1 MSRQRDLIASAI
13 RGMQGL
19 TETAGGS
26 YRKATERAQAKT
38 QSIREDRGVD
48 TKGAAKGVASL
59 VTSGDGKKEKKN
71 KENNRNDALLSVSVA
86 GAAGLFAQS
95 SSFCCPPG
103 GGTSPPGGLS
113 SPPGGGL

>member
-38 QSIREDRGVD
+38 QSIREDLGVD

-71 KENNRNDALLSVSVA
+71 KEKKDKDEKQ
-86 GAAGLFAQS
+86 GLF
-95 SSFCCPPG
+95 G
-103 GGTSPPGGLS
+103 RGKDKDSPEDKDK
-113 SPPGGGL
+113 